1 MAVPPIMAGPGIPE
15 GRVIIQPVS
24 HVDLFPILLESFGA
38 EPAPE
43 DSDLH
48 GQSMWPALA
57 GERWRRRIF
66 GEYHA
71 TGSRVAGYMLR
82 DGADKLIYHAGFPPQ
97 LFDLAADPDETN
109 DLVATEPARVAP
121 LEAALR
127 EILDPEATDAHAKE
141 DQQAM
146 AEKVGGNDA
155 IRKRGAFPF
164 TPPPGNGPRVVE
176 VR

>member
-1 MAVPPIMAGPGIPE
+1 MAE
-15 GRVIIQPVS
+15 QPNLIFDVS
-24 HVDLFPILLESFGA
+24 HNRNILESFA
-38 EPAPE
+38 VE

-57 GERWRRRIF
+57 GERWSRRIF
-66 GEYHA
+66 GEHHA

-97 LFDLAADPDETN
+97 LFDLAVDPDETN
-109 DLVATEPARVAP
+109 DLAVAEPARIAP
-121 LEAALR
+121 LEAAHR
-127 EILDPEATDAHAKE
+127 AILDPEATDARAE
-141 DQQAM
+141 ADQQAM

-164 TPPPGNGPRVVE
+164 TPPPGTDPRMVE